1 MGFFFALCKTFA
13 RKLLIIYESQ
23 YFLSMEVIMNEY
35 NAVRI
40 VKIVG
45 YTVMA
50 GSFAL
55 AVTFMAMMY

>member
-1 MGFFFALCKTFA
+1 
-13 RKLLIIYESQ
+13 
-23 YFLSMEVIMNEY
+23 MNDY

-45 YTVMA
+45 YTVMT